1 VKTVQVPRRFV
12 THSWGGTE
20 TVVLQTSKRLI
31 AMGHP
36 TEILCPDALAKSRNE
51 VIDGVNVR
59 RYSYFYP
66 YFGLSTEAKSRLDE
80 KGGNMFSFP
89 LMKALKQEPGLNLIH
104 LHTGNRVGGIG
115 RYVAEKRGI
124 PYVISLH
131 GGLNDVPTEEAAAW
145 TEPTKGA
152 YEWGKLLGAWVG
164 SRKVMQEA
172 AAILCV
178 GKAEQEVTSKKYP
191 NTRVLYL
198 PNGVSSARFA
208 SGDGAAFRSRYNL
221 PPAAHII
228 GSIGRID
235 PQKNQLFLIQALPQI
250 LQIRQDAHLL
260 CVGHVTNP
268 PYHEKLK
275 AEITKLGLENHV
287 TLIPGLDAGG
297 ASLADAYHAIDTF
310 VLPSIHEPFG
320 IVILEAWAAGK
331 PVIAA
336 RVGGIPSFVED
347 GSNGLLYEPGSE
359 QAFLKAFAGL
369 MQSNDLQLKIANTGK
384 QTAVTQYDWDV
395 VTEMLL
401 KIYVESIEMHQ
412 KKGR

>member
-1 VKTVQVPRRFV
+1 MKTVQVPRRFV

-31 AMGHP
+31 ERGHP
-36 TEILCPDALAKSRNE
+36 TEILCPDALANNRSE
-51 VIDGVNVR
+51 VIDGVSVR
-59 RYSYFYP
+59 RFSYFYP
-66 YFGLSTEAKSRLDE
+66 YFGLSAEAKKRLDE

-89 LMKALKQEPGLNLIH
+89 LMRALKKEPGLDLIH
-104 LHTGNRVGGIG
+104 LHTGNRIGGIG
-115 RYVAEKRGI
+115 RFVAEKRGI

-145 TEPTKGA
+145 TEPTRGA
-152 YEWGKLLGAWVG
+152 FEWGKLLGMWVG
-164 SRKVMQEA
+164 SRRIMQEA

-178 GKAEQEVTSKKYP
+178 GKAEQEITSKKYP
-191 NTRVLYL
+191 NTNVLYL

-208 SGDGAAFRSRYNL
+208 EGDGAAFRSKYGL
-221 PPAAHII
+221 PQNARIV

-235 PQKNQLFLIQALPQI
+235 PQKNQLFLINALPQL
-250 LQIRQDAHLL
+250 LQQDSKTHLL
-260 CVGHVTNP
+260 FVGHVTNP

-275 AEITKLGLENHV
+275 AEITRLGLDKHV
-287 TLIPGLDAGG
+287 TIIPGLDAGG
-297 ASLADAYHAIDTF
+297 ASLADAYHAIDVF

-347 GSNGLLYEPGSE
+347 GINGLLYEPGNQE
-359 QAFLKAFAGL
+359 AFLQAMSRLVGSAELRQHLAVAGK
-369 MQSNDLQLKIANTGK
+369 D
-384 QTAVTQYDWDV
+384 TAVTQYDWDV
-395 VTEMLL
+395 ITGQLL
-401 KIYVESIEMHQ
+401 KIYTEAIEKHR
-412 KKGR
+412 K